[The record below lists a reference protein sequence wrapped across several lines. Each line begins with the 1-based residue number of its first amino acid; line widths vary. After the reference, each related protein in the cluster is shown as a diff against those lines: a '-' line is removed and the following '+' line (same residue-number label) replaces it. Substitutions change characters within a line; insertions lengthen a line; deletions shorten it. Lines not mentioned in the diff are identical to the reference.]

1 LINDQPSEDVQRR
14 GLGLIWRLT
23 TSGPRSDFAIMA
35 TTAGEEEHSS
45 TGAGVLW
52 QGGFG
57 DFEHV
62 VTFTPPGYSGRDDWP
77 LLIYLHGAST
87 RGDIHRLASS
97 HGGFVRHLHPG
108 AALAALPMVVVA
120 PLCDRGTEWAA
131 PGMCERVHRLVDV
144 ALETFNVASKPF
156 VTGNSMG
163 GLGSYMLVVR
173 DPDPL
178 RWAGAIPVCGGGH
191 PVFAKLA
198 AGVSFWFFH
207 AASDKVVAVED
218 TDKLVEALRQAG
230 AAEVRYTRYAEAPD
244 PDVEDYCEGHNA
256 WDEAWARTPA
266 LWKWV
271 ESLVQKKRAPRTSE

>member
-1 LINDQPSEDVQRR
+1 MINDQPSEDVQRR

-230 AAEVRYTRYAEAPD
+230 AAEVRYTRYA
-244 PDVEDYCEGHNA
+244 
-256 WDEAWARTPA
+256 
-266 LWKWV
+266 
-271 ESLVQKKRAPRTSE
+271 